1 VQSSLDETHGETMQH
16 YLRDFAES
24 FHILFGAYI
33 QALAAGVT
41 ISGMI
46 LASAWAI
53 LPHITRRL

>member
-1 VQSSLDETHGETMQH
+1 VTH

-24 FHILFGAYI
+24 FYLLFGAYI

-41 ISGMI
+41 IAS
-46 LASAWAI
+46 LALAAAWAT

>member
-1 VQSSLDETHGETMQH
+1 LDEAHGETMQQ

-24 FHILFGAYI
+24 FYILFGAYI

-41 ISGMI
+41 IGGMI